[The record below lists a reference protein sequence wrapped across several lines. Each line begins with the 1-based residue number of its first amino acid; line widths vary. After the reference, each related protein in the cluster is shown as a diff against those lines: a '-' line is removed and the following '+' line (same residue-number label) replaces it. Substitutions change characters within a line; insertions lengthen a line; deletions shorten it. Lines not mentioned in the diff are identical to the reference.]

1 MISLWGDTMIVK
13 AKIEFVQ
20 RITKGFWV
28 PLTSFYFCNLPEEKL
43 ELGKL
48 VLSIRVGKRRKL
60 ISGKV
65 IHVGYESGGHNHPG
79 YEVRRFIPNGVTPC
93 SIKSK

>member
-1 MISLWGDTMIVK
+1 MIVK

-20 RITKGFWV
+20 RISKGFWV
-28 PLTSFYFCNLPEEKL
+28 PLTSCYFRDLPEEKF

-60 ISGKV
+60 VSGKV
-65 IHVGYESGGHNHPG
+65 IHIGYENGGHNHPG
-79 YEVRRFIPNGVTPC
+79 YEVRRFVRNGVTP
-93 SIKSK
+93 